1 MLYTWVLSLHNIL
14 RWVVIILALAAAIN
28 ALWGWFGKRAWTERD
43 RKLGTYFSISVDT
56 QLLVGLLLY
65 FFLSPSGWARQ
76 LFSNFGGLMDSSAGR
91 FFGLEHFF
99 FMLLAVVFAHI
110 GSSRSRKAA
119 GDVNKFRTA
128 AIWFGLAVIV
138 ILIGIPWPFLEYG
151 RPWIR
156 LPF

>member
-14 RWVVIILALAAAIN
+14 RWVTVLLAVFAVFN
-28 ALWGWFGKRAWTERD
+28 AFRGWFGQRTWSERD
-43 RKLGTYFSISVDT
+43 RKLGTYFSIALDT
-56 QLLVGLLLY
+56 QLLLGLLLY
-65 FFLSPSGWARQ
+65 LFISPSGWVRQ
-76 LFSNFGGLMDSSAGR
+76 LFSNFSGLMDSSAGR

-99 FMLLAVVFAHI
+99 FMLLAVVFVHI
-110 GSSRSRKAA
+110 GSSRSRKAE

-128 AIWFGLAVIV
+128 AIWFTLAIIV
-138 ILIGIPWPFLEYG
+138 ILIGIPWPFFEYG